1 LIETDPALEENFLR
15 VLRESTAGDPMRP
28 EVQWTNL
35 TTVGISQRLGEL
47 GTPAGRRVVQQLLK
61 RHGYVKRKA
70 RKSKTMGDHPDRDA
84 QFQNIARLKEQ
95 YRAAGQPILSIDTK
109 KKEQLGNFY
118 RDGRLFTREAI
129 IVNDH
134 DFASSGAG
142 VIIPHGLYDVE
153 RNRGHINLGLSHDTS
168 EFACDSVAHWWELS
182 GRESYP
188 QARQLLLLCDGGGS
202 NSATRY
208 VFKEGLQKLAD
219 RLNLEI
225 RVAHYPPYCS
235 KYNPIEHRMFPHV
248 TRACQGVVFETVAI
262 VRELMERSHT
272 AQGLKVTV
280 DVIDQVYETGRKAAA
295 DFKQTMKLVFD
306 DVLPKWNYR
315 AIPVSRS

>member
-1 LIETDPALEENFLR
+1 LEENFLR
-15 VLRESTAGDPMRP
+15 VLREYTAGDPMRE
-28 EVQWTNL
+28 EVRWTNL
-35 TTVGISQRLGEL
+35 TMAEISERLTEL
-47 GTPAGRRVVQQLLK
+47 GTPAGRRVVQPLLK
-61 RHGYVKRKA
+61 RHDYVKRKA
-70 RKSKTMGDHPDRDA
+70 RKAKTMGDHADRDA
-84 QFQNIARLKEQ
+84 QFQNSARLKEQ
-95 YRAAGQPILSIDTK
+95 YRTAGQPVLSIDTK

-118 RDGRLFTREAI
+118 RDGRLFTREEI

-134 DFASSGAG
+134 DFTSSSDG

-168 EFACDSVAHWWELS
+168 EFAGDSVAHWWELS
-182 GRESYP
+182 GQESYP
-188 QARQLLLLCDGGGS
+188 RATQLLLLCDGGGS
-202 NSATRY
+202 KSASRY

-225 RVAHYPPYCS
+225 RVAHYPPDCS
-235 KYNPIEHRMFPHV
+235 KDNPIEHRMFPHV
-248 TRACQGVVFETVAI
+248 TRAGQGVVFASVSI
-262 VRELMERSHT
+262 VRQLMERAHT

-315 AIPVSRS
+315 AIPSPRL